1 MEENKKK
8 GKSILSFLV
17 VIVLMVAVGGA
28 GVYAVMKVYKTK
40 VAERLNT
47 PKGKFEQAV
56 VNSFKTYES
65 PYEKFFGVK
74 KLEKNYNKKGGSTEA
89 TVVCNE
95 LLESDAFENVEIYL
109 RQDKSKKDKEASAS
123 GKITNNGDTILSA
136 EAYTDNKE
144 VNVALEEIYYGIV
157 TFDNKDIIGQFLD
170 SPIYKSFED
179 EMEEGVDEYLSSMEQ
194 VDIDIFPE
202 VVPIDEIQITDI
214 VNTSLWE
221 KVEVEDKGQQEIE
234 FDGEEVKLKEYD
246 IILEE
251 SIVEDFIL
259 NNLNEK
265 MEEYLKSL
273 SDEMSSKEVQ
283 EEMEE
288 FEKYVKDTIDKDI
301 IVKTYIKDN
310 KVVRISYETTAEIEG
325 EDVDLGFVV
334 DLLGEDNLF
343 TDIEANVYAKIDE
356 TELKFEFD
364 KKEDV
369 KDDGFES
376 EKNAKLSVM
385 GLTIIEFEC
394 SEEYDA
400 DDNTLE
406 ATAKLQPSKFFSMAL
421 GESANLDALKFQST
435 LKGSVQGEKDHSIS
449 VSGNLTVEFLNMTF
463 CDITCECN
471 ILDEKDVEKI
481 DTDGG
486 ELKIFE
492 ADKTEYMEFIREYA
506 NDYDKVQ
513 EKLTDLFEDF
523 YKDIEKSDWYNE
535 WYNAYDGEEIY

>member
-214 VNTSLWE
+214 VNVSLWE

-246 IILEE
+246 IVLEE

-265 MEEYLKSL
+265 MEEYLKSI
-273 SDEMSSKEVQ
+273 SDELSSKEVQ

-288 FEKYVKDTIDKDI
+288 FEKYVKEAIDKDI
-301 IVKTYIKDN
+301 VIKTYIKDD
-310 KVVRISYETTAEIEG
+310 KIARVSYEDTRKIEG
-325 EDVDLGFVV
+325 KDVEFGFVV

-343 TDIEANVYAKIDE
+343 TDVEAGIYAKTE
-356 TELKFEFD
+356 GNELKFEFSN
-364 KKEDV
+364 KEDV
-369 KDDGFES
+369 KDDGFET
-376 EKNAKLSVM
+376 EKNAKISVM
-385 GLTIIEFEC
+385 GFTVIEYEC
-394 SEEYDA
+394 KEKYDA
-400 DDNTLE
+400 DDNTFE
-406 ATAKLQPSKFFSMAL
+406 ATEEIQPSSFFYMAS
-421 GESANLDALKFQST
+421 GDSANLDAYKFTSEF
-435 LKGSVQGEKDHSIS
+435 KGNVEGEKGHSMS
-449 VSGNLTVEFLNMTF
+449 VSGDLNVKGFNINLL
-463 CDITCECN
+463 DITCEIN
-471 ILDEKDVEKI
+471 ISDESNVKKI
-481 DTDGG
+481 DTNGG

-492 ADKTEYMEFIREYA
+492 ADEDEYQEFIKEYSK
-506 NDYDKVQ
+506 DYEKVQ
-513 EKLTDLFEDF
+513 NKLSDLFEDF

-535 WYNAYDGEEIY
+535 LNNTYDGEEF